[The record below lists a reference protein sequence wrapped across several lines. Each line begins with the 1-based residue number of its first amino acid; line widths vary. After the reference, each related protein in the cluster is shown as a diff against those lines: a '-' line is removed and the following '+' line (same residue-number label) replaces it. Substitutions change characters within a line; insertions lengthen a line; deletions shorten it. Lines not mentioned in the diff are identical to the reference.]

1 MSDSSSGPEAFV
13 VLSTAPSEEEAA
25 TIARALVDERLAAC
39 VQLVP
44 KIRSFYRWE
53 GEVHDDPEHLLVIKT
68 TAARRDALIARIGE
82 LHSYDVPE
90 AVALPIAAGSQAYLA
105 WLGEV
110 TQ

>member
-1 MSDSSSGPEAFV
+1 MSDAPADAFV

-25 TIARALVDERLAAC
+25 AIARALVDERLAAC

-90 AVALPIAAGSQAYLA
+90 AVALPIATGSQAYLA
-105 WLGEV
+105 WLSEV
-110 TQ
+110 TT

>member
-1 MSDSSSGPEAFV
+1 MSDSPEAFV

-105 WLGEV
+105 WLSEV
-110 TQ
+110 TT